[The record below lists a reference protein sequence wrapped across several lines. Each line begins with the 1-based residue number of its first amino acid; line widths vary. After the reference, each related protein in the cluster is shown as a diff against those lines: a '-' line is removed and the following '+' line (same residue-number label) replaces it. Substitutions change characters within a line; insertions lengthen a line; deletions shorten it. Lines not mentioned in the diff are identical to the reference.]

1 MGRKDLWIASL
12 RHLPVWIVVCG
23 AAWLARIFVLD
34 ANPWLQLLLCT
45 PVALLAGA
53 AYIGISTP
61 SRRVAVNLFS
71 IMRELKNARTLTAA

>member
-1 MGRKDLWIASL
+1 MVGLLVKSDIPHSYN
-12 RHLPVWIVVCG
+12 
-23 AAWLARIFVLD
+23 RIQEKR
-34 ANPWLQLLLCT
+34 LQLLLCT

-61 SRRVAVNLFS
+61 SRRVAVNIFS